1 MTSKTVAIRV
11 AAPLAESFKAISDMY
26 LAKQQMDKAQAE
38 LQKLFDEHC
47 RLIGAPNVRNSDK
60 EIS

>member
-11 AAPLAESFKAISDMY
+11 AAPLAKRLKAISDMY

-47 RLIGAPNVRNSDK
+47 RLMEGKDDQ
-60 EIS
+60 